1 MDLILFLVFLIIT
14 LGGYYAQYDKI
25 YKHKSS
31 YGVSFNA
38 YIISFIA
45 TSSLF
50 INSYSQKDYVFILAI
65 IELVLL
71 IIGLFLI
78 YKYKQEPLEKLSTS
92 FIIALTFSFFMI
104 HKYFKAIKN
113 YNTKGKINV
122 SISSYLLFI
131 ILDLIII
138 YLTTNQF
145 IKICSSITIIV
156 FIYIIIDTYIKNH
169 HILNN
174 DEIRN

>member
-1 MDLILFLVFLIIT
+1 
-14 LGGYYAQYDKI
+14 
-25 YKHKSS
+25 
-31 YGVSFNA
+31 
-38 YIISFIA
+38 
-45 TSSLF
+45 
-50 INSYSQKDYVFILAI
+50 
-65 IELVLL
+65 
-71 IIGLFLI
+71 
-78 YKYKQEPLEKLSTS
+78 
-92 FIIALTFSFFMI
+92 MI
-104 HKYFKAIKN
+104 HGISQAIKN